1 VPGNLYGEV
10 VMSGK
15 KSLTALATILLA
27 LGAVIVGGQTS
38 QIQAAAWT
46 NPATH
51 SLAALSQPGDEP
63 NINTF
68 TGKIVSQNGVRY
80 ILRDEANDTWYHLD
94 DQQQAGKFFGKTV
107 VVTGTLDGRSDMI
120 HIRTISESKS

>member
-1 VPGNLYGEV
+1 
-10 VMSGK
+10 MSGK
-15 KSLTALATILLA
+15 KSLTILATILLA
-27 LGAVIVGGQTS
+27 LGVVMVGGQTS
-38 QIQAAAWT
+38 QVKAAAWT
-46 NPATH
+46 SPATD

-63 NINTF
+63 NVNTF

-94 DQQQAGKFFGKTV
+94 DQQQAGKFLGKTV

-120 HIRTISESKS
+120 HIRNISESKS

>member
-1 VPGNLYGEV
+1 VRARQSLWRGGHEW
-10 VMSGK
+10 K
-15 KSLTALATILLA
+15 KKLNSL
-27 LGAVIVGGQTS
+27 GDVGGQTS
-38 QIQAAAWT
+38 QLQAAAWT

-51 SLAALSQPGDEP
+51 SLAALRQPGDEP

-107 VVTGTLDGRSDMI
+107 VVTGTLDGRSDTI